1 MNIIN
6 NKNFQ
11 VSTIMR
17 ANNILRENE
26 IFAKRVLKIP
36 VTAYS
41 LLTEGLP
48 LVHTSGHNSPTR
60 SNSATNTGDNKENIP
75 LVTDKNFQQ
84 KLIVASV
91 NASEIKL
98 PKYSNASLL
107 HGNNVFP
114 SSSKD
119 LNNVPRSIPIDQQ
132 TTNSIDLD
140 NNSTPLLIEQ
150 RPQPQTV
157 ESTLITEFT
166 TRGADFGIKWVH
178 LIGCALMMAF
188 IIPLIYVVYIAEHR
202 DKFHHY
208 GEHHQ
213 H

>member
-1 MNIIN
+1 
-6 NKNFQ
+6 
-11 VSTIMR
+11 MR

-48 LVHTSGHNSPTR
+48 QVHTSGHNSPTR
-60 SNSATNTGDNKENIP
+60 SNGATNTEQNKENIP
-75 LVTDKNFQQ
+75 LATDDNFQQ

-98 PKYSNASLL
+98 AKYSNASSS
-107 HGNNVFP
+107 HKDNVFP
-114 SSSKD
+114 STSKD
-119 LNNVPRSIPIDQQ
+119 FNNVARSIAIDQQ
-132 TTNSIDLD
+132 TSKFD
-140 NNSTPLLIEQ
+140 NNSTPLLIDQ
-150 RPQPQTV
+150 RPHPQTV

-166 TRGADFGIKWVH
+166 TQGADFGIKWIH
-178 LIGCALMMAF
+178 LVGCILMMAF
-188 IIPLIYVVYIAEHR
+188 IIPLVYVVYIAEHPG
-202 DKFHHY
+202 KYEHY

>member
-1 MNIIN
+1 
-6 NKNFQ
+6 
-11 VSTIMR
+11 MR

-60 SNSATNTGDNKENIP
+60 SNGASNTEDNKENIP
-75 LVTDKNFQQ
+75 LVTDNDFQQ

-98 PKYSNASLL
+98 PKYSNASSL
-107 HGNNVFP
+107 HGDNVFP
-114 SSSKD
+114 STSKD
-119 LNNVPRSIPIDQQ
+119 FNNVSRSIPIDQQ
-132 TTNSIDLD
+132 ISNDINLD
-140 NNSTPLLIEQ
+140 NNSTPLLIDQ
-150 RPQPQTV
+150 RPHPQTV
-157 ESTLITEFT
+157 ESTVITEFT
-166 TRGADFGIKWVH
+166 TKGADFGIKWIH

-188 IIPLIYVVYIAEHR
+188 IIPLIYVFYIAEHPE
-202 DKFHHY
+202 KYEHY
-208 GEHHQ
+208 GDHHQ